1 MVSHRIIKN
10 HYLVFVI
17 KSSGPQLDRRHE
29 TFTNR
34 KSIKNW
40 SRDDIMSA
48 LTLIFCGWEGIVC
61 SRGWR
66 REVNCNTFFSCVL
79 SWANKPNQR
88 VDPKTTVL
96 ILRHTKL

>member
-48 LTLIFCGWEGIVC
+48 LTLIFCGWEGMLKGSGGERSIA
-61 SRGWR
+61 
-66 REVNCNTFFSCVL
+66 TLFSLVL
-79 SWANKPNQR
+79 SWAINR
-88 VDPKTTVL
+88 
-96 ILRHTKL
+96 